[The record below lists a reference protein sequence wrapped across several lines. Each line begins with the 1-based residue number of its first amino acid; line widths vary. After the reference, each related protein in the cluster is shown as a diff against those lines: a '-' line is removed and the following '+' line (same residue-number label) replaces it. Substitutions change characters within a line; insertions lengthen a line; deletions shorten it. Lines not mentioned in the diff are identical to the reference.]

1 MCSTPAVVRG
11 LRGRLAHHGLTDLAA
26 NAPETGTTH
35 ASLVRSVVVPA
46 SCALDAVEYVYLAAR
61 LVRHRSAVVDI
72 RKVDAVV
79 RVCLRRHIA

>member
-1 MCSTPAVVRG
+1 MWSSSAVVRG
-11 LRGRLAHHGLTDLAA
+11 LGGRLAHHGLADLAA
-26 NAPETGTTH
+26 NAPEAGTAH
-35 ASLVRSVVVPA
+35 ASLVRSVAVPA
-46 SCALDAVEYVYLAAR
+46 SCALDTVENVDLAAR